1 MEHMDCHFKKYKN
14 QHTRIEYLNSIQ
26 KKYKYRHNKN
36 KIIKVKNSF
45 LRMGKNLQELI
56 KIEEIKVEEEL
67 KEFEEMELMFGI
79 LKCLYFAIHQA
90 K

>member
-1 MEHMDCHFKKYKN
+1 MEHMDCPFKKYKN

-56 KIEEIKVEEEL
+56 KIKEIKVEEEL
-67 KEFEEMELMFGI
+67 KEFEEIELMFGI